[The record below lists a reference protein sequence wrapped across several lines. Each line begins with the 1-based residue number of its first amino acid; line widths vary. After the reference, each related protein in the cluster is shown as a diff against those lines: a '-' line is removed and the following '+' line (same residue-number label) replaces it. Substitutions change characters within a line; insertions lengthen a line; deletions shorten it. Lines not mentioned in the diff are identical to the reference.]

1 MALRG
6 ILVALLVG
14 VVQGVFEWLPI
25 SSEGNVALVLTLL
38 NENPAVAVQL
48 ALFLHLGTA
57 VAATVYYR
65 ALLVDLL
72 GDLGTWKMAAPFG
85 RDSATL
91 SFLLAATV
99 VSGVVGIGA
108 YVILLDLATR
118 LAGGAFIVL
127 IGVLLVL
134 TGLVQRLAGG
144 VDLGDRARPD
154 GIDAVLVGIGQ
165 GLAILPGISRSGTTL
180 SLLLLRGHG
189 GESAFTLSFVLSI
202 PAAVGAALLTVVDVG
217 GLPGI
222 DPGPALVALGSAAVV
237 GYLTIDVLM
246 RLVQRIAF
254 WVACLAIGALAIVG
268 GVLVLG

>member
-1 MALRG
+1 MALRS
-6 ILVALLVG
+6 ILVALLLG

-25 SSEGNVALVLTLL
+25 SSEGNVALVLALL

-65 ALLVDLL
+65 DLLVGLFE
-72 GDLGTWKMAAPFG
+72 DLGGWNPSAPFD
-85 RDSATL
+85 RDSATIT
-91 SFLLAATV
+91 FLLAATL
-99 VSGVVGIGA
+99 VSGVIGLGA
-108 YVILLDLATR
+108 YVLLLDLASR

-134 TGLVQRLAGG
+134 TGLMQRVAGD
-144 VDLGDRARPD
+144 VALGDRGLPN
-154 GIDAVLVGIGQ
+154 GIDALLVGIGQ

-180 SLLLLRGHG
+180 SLLLLRGHD

-202 PAAVGAALLTVVDVG
+202 PAAVGAALLTVVDAG

-222 DPGPALVALGSAAVV
+222 DPIPALVALGTAALV
-237 GYLTIDVLM
+237 GYLTIDILM
-246 RLVQRIAF
+246 RLVKRIAF
-254 WVACLAIGALAIVG
+254 WVVCLAIGSLAIVG